1 MPKGKSKKF
10 IDKNNS
16 VTFHLVHRSQ
26 KDPLIADETA
36 PQRVLVPVSET
47 QATKLEK
54 KPLEKKNRI
63 EEQQKYGIYFDDD
76 YDYLQHL
83 KNVNTLDVEWVH
95 VEPVNIKEDKKN
107 DGHKL
112 NLPSSVFAS
121 NVEEKVGLLN
131 KAAPVT
137 GLRLEVDPDIA
148 AALDDD
154 FNFDDPENE
163 LEDDFIALANAGGSD
178 EEDFKG
184 KEYDD
189 EYSEEEEEEE
199 DTDASSNDQMGLSDE
214 ERDEVCSL
222 NGPQH
227 TFMDEET
234 KSRFTEYSM
243 SSSVMRRNEQ
253 LSLLDEKF
261 EQMYRVY
268 DDNEIGA
275 LDWDEI
281 EGHVAPD
288 SNIVL
293 ECAKEFEELQKE
305 DTENVAELMRERMKI
320 IEQYSSSDEDDI
332 EKLVVDARE
341 TEKWDCESILSIYSN
356 IFNHPKLIVE
366 RKKIPNKIKV
376 NARTG
381 IPKNILGS
389 PTGKLTSKALAQFN
403 LQNNAIESN
412 GSLSV
417 ADTMKSTLSMLS
429 VRPKAETPEERKERK
444 QALKDYRRERRIERK
459 ANKEAFKEEKKRQ
472 EKILLNVRQ
481 NVQGNLSYK

>member
-36 PQRVLVPVSET
+36 PQRVLVPAGET

-54 KPLEKKNRI
+54 KLPLEKKKRI

-83 KNVNTLDVEWVH
+83 KNVDTLDVDWVH
-95 VEPVNIKEDKKN
+95 VEPVNVKENKKSE
-107 DGHKL
+107 GHKL

-163 LEDDFIALANAGGSD
+163 LEDNFIELANAGDSD
-178 EEDFKG
+178 EEGFED

-189 EYSEEEEEEE
+189 EYSEEE
-199 DTDASSNDQMGLSDE
+199 DMDASSNDQMGLSDE

-222 NGPQH
+222 SGPQH
-227 TFMDEET
+227 TFKDEET

-253 LSLLDEKF
+253 LALLDEKF
-261 EQMYRVY
+261 EKMYSVY

-281 EGHVAPD
+281 EGHLAPD
-288 SNIVL
+288 SNMVL
-293 ECAKEFEELQKE
+293 ECAKEFEQLQKE
-305 DTENVAELMRERMKI
+305 DTENITEVMRERMKI
-320 IEQYSSSDEDDI
+320 IEQCSSSDEDDL

-341 TEKWDCESILSIYSN
+341 TEKWDCESILSTYSN
-356 IFNHPKLIVE
+356 IYNHPKLIVE
-366 RKKIPNKIKV
+366 KKIIPNKIKV
-376 NARTG
+376 HAKTG
-381 IPKNILGS
+381 IPKDVLGG
-389 PTGKLTSKALAQFN
+389 PTEKLTSKALAQFN
-403 LQNNAIESN
+403 LQNNAAELR
-412 GSLSV
+412 GPLSV
-417 ADTMKSTLSMLS
+417 ADTMKSTLSILS
-429 VRPKAETPEERKERK
+429 VRPKNETPEERKERK
-444 QALKDYRRERRIERK
+444 KALKDYRKERRIERK
-459 ANKEAFKEEKKRQ
+459 ANKDAFKEEKKRQ
-472 EKILLNVRQ
+472 EKILLNVKQ
-481 NVQGNLSYK
+481 TVQCSLLYK